1 MLRLIMNSAIHWIKA
16 GLSLKTL
23 KIVLFSHNPEK
34 HSKTNEPLFDCFQ
47 KMKDKYDEKDLVY
60 VSWT

>member
-1 MLRLIMNSAIHWIKA
+1 MLQLIMNSAIHWIKA

-23 KIVLFSHNPEK
+23 KIVLFSRNPEK
-34 HSKTNEPLFDCFQ
+34 HSKINEPLFDCFQ